1 MVVVIKKHENEYE
14 NISAQQFELIGMEM
28 LSLSVDGSQKML
40 SRRFI
45 ANFGCLPLTCASLWS
60 RCLASG
66 HEYFMAEVECLTSLR
81 LQKSKK
87 KLNQH
92 YPPYK
97 PKHLLWALNFLKNYT
112 KEEEKIVLGR
122 ESEKTMREWIWRFV
136 EVIAALKNEVV
147 S

>member
-1 MVVVIKKHENEYE
+1 MVLVKRHEDEYE
-14 NISAQQFELIGMEM
+14 KVAEEEFELIGMTM
-28 LSLSVDGSQKML
+28 LRRSVDGSAKTL

-45 ANFGCLPLTCASLWS
+45 GNFGCLPQTCATLWS

-66 HEYFMAEVECLTSLR
+66 HESFMTEVECLKTLK
-81 LQKSKK
+81 LKGTNK
-87 KLNQH
+87 KLIKN

-97 PKHLLWALNFLKNYT
+97 PKHLLWALNFLKNYA
-112 KEEEKIVLGR
+112 KEAEKLLLGN